1 MAKGPTEGQSR
12 GVNLRDENGDGY
24 GVKHTDNVPHVLIS
38 TLDNAVDGV
47 TTAIK
52 TIDYAHHEAHAGSF
66 FEYVNAID
74 LGGAAT
80 ISYVVVTPDTT
91 KYAHFGLSVD
101 AELEFD
107 LTVYEGATGI
117 TNGSLATNPAVI
129 NANRNVSDVH
139 TTLIYTGPTLGGGS
153 KGTLIRHWH
162 GGSGKNIGGRA
173 GTTAELILKRNTKY
187 WFDLTNVVTPGS
199 NYISVYA
206 GWYEHTHP

>member
-1 MAKGPTEGQSR
+1 MSYFK
-12 GVNLRDENGDGY
+12 
-24 GVKHTDNVPHVLIS
+24 KVLNDVL
-38 TLDNAVDGV
+38 TNAVDGI
-47 TTAIK
+47 TTALK
-52 TIDYAHHEAHAGSF
+52 TIDYAHHEAHDGSY
-66 FEYVNAID
+66 FEYVNSID

-91 KYAHFGLSVD
+91 KYAHFGLLVD

-162 GGSGKNIGGRA
+162 GGSGKSTGGKA
-173 GTTAELILKRNTKY
+173 GTQIELILRRNTKY
-187 WFDLTNVVTPGS
+187 WIDLTNVATPAT
-199 NYISVYA
+199 NYISFFA
-206 GWYEHTHP
+206 GWYEHTNTV